1 MKEILYE
8 FYDGH
13 VECLEVEDAVAEVYG
28 QIVAEEERNERK
40 ETRRHQSLE
49 VMLDAGFD
57 FEDDRAN
64 IDYILEQQELCESE
78 RRFRQEYN
86 QCVRAMYKV
95 LKKYIPKRQAQA
107 YLLYTQMYFSKVE
120 IAKLMGITEGAVR
133 KLLLKAKDNIKKLK
147 DNLQE
152 IRKMPYVSQTA
163 SLHTNV
169 NKQ

>member
-28 QIVAEEERNERK
+28 QIVTEEERNERK

-57 FEDDRAN
+57 FADERAS
-64 IDYILEQQELCESE
+64 IDYILEQQELRESE
-78 RRFRQEYN
+78 RRFRQQYN
-86 QCVRAMYKV
+86 QCVRAMYRA
-95 LKKYIPKRQAQA
+95 LKKYIPKRQTQA

-120 IAKLMGITEGAVR
+120 IAHLMGITEGAVR
-133 KLLLKAKDNIKKLK
+133 KLLLKAKANVKKLK
-147 DNLQE
+147 DRLQE
-152 IRKMPYVSQTA
+152 IRKMPYVPQTE
-163 SLHTNV
+163 SLHTNA